1 MSMLS
6 MPGEDEGTGGVVPSR
21 SIGGVLMWSFRKS
34 VSEHSQWKPLALT
47 HFVHG
52 RNDIGA
58 EETAS
63 GRCYIGAAAMV
74 SGCSRTRSE
83 ECGGPYLWSMWK
95 LASRSAVKLEVGDEL
110 VRAGF
115 RLK

>member
-1 MSMLS
+1 MQ
-6 MPGEDEGTGGVVPSR
+6 
-21 SIGGVLMWSFRKS
+21 
-34 VSEHSQWKPLALT
+34 HKPLALT

-58 EETAS
+58 EETTS
-63 GRCYIGAAAMV
+63 GRCYIGTAAMV
-74 SGCSRTRSE
+74 SESSRTRSQ

-95 LASRSAVKLEVGDEL
+95 LASRSAVKLDVGDEP

>member
-1 MSMLS
+1 VQL
-6 MPGEDEGTGGVVPSR
+6 
-21 SIGGVLMWSFRKS
+21 
-34 VSEHSQWKPLALT
+34 KPLALT

-58 EETAS
+58 EETTS
-63 GRCYIGAAAMV
+63 GRCYIGTAAMV
-74 SGCSRTRSE
+74 SDSSRTWSQ
-83 ECGGPYLWSMWK
+83 ECEPYLWSMWK
-95 LASRSAVKLEVGDEL
+95 FASRSAVKLDVGEEP